1 MKKRGTEKENIM
13 QATKQGNRREKRKDE
28 TFKRVV
34 FFIILGK
41 QLEKLKLRFFKFRI
55 LNNKKAH
62 WI

>member
-41 QLEKLKLRFFKFRI
+41 QFREI
-55 LNNKKAH
+55 EIK
-62 WI
+62 IV